1 MLIITNFGK
10 LIRVETNTIRESG
23 RSTQGVKLI
32 DTSDGDMVSSAS
44 LIERQQDAIEAV
56 AVLG

>member
-1 MLIITNFGK
+1 MIRIDAKT
-10 LIRVETNTIRESG
+10 IRVSG

-44 LIERQQDAIEAV
+44 LIERQQDTTENNIAV
-56 AVLG
+56 A